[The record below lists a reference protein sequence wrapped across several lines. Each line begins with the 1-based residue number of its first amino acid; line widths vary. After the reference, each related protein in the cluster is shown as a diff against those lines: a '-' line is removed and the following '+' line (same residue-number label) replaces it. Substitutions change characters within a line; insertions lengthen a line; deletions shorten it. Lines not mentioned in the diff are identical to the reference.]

1 MQHSSVVPCSLAS
14 KISLFCEGSPVLVFN
29 TWSSLE
35 PQLHSRQQQATTGS
49 PSTLMVSFNDPS
61 PDEPTTIASQA
72 AVDQLQQIVLSI
84 LLLQVDER
92 TVDALTSR
100 LCTICGGQ
108 HCWFECPKRPNP
120 AISRKNSNMEAST
133 SDSASMD
140 ADKHFFNWV
149 LI

>member
-1 MQHSSVVPCSLAS
+1 
-14 KISLFCEGSPVLVFN
+14 
-29 TWSSLE
+29 
-35 PQLHSRQQQATTGS
+35 
-49 PSTLMVSFNDPS
+49 MVSFNDPS
-61 PDEPTTIASQA
+61 PDEPTSIASQA
-72 AVDQLQQIVLSI
+72 AVDQRQQIVLSILLLQARRLSI

-120 AISRKNSNMEAST
+120 AISGKNSNMEAST

-140 ADKHFFNWV
+140 VDKHFFNWV